1 MNFFYFIKMSYPVY
15 PQYHSNQYVERPAQL
30 DMPILENDLYQ
41 QFTCTMKRKNLVN
54 MLNTIVL
61 VYVLVMLLISI
72 KTLLDYNQNPEENKS
87 IRPYAIVLV
96 VLAGICLLFQSM
108 LLYLNCRHATRISY
122 NINIM
127 FIWIITIQFLAWLII
142 IYANQVRDDDTGISF
157 RIGVVIYSVTN
168 LIVTI
173 VYLFYMI
180 DKKCSNS

>member
-1 MNFFYFIKMSYPVY
+1 MSYPAY
-15 PQYHSNQYVERPAQL
+15 PSYQPNLYASERPAQYAAPQL

-54 MLNTIVL
+54 MLNAIVL
-61 VYVLVMLLISI
+61 IYVMVMLLISI
-72 KTLLDYNQNPEENKS
+72 KTLLDYNQNPDENKS
-87 IRPYAIVLV
+87 IRSPAIILA

-108 LLYLNCRHATRISY
+108 LLYFNCKSATRISY

-127 FIWIITIQFLAWLII
+127 FIWIIMIQYVAWFIM
-142 IYANQVRDDDTGISF
+142 IYANQVRDDDVGISF
-157 RIGVVIYSVTN
+157 RIGVVIYSITN

-180 DKKCSNS
+180 DKKCGNA